1 MSTPVI
7 SLILAAGL
15 GTRMRSERAKV
26 LHRVGGR
33 TLVEWVISA
42 LSDAGVERHIVV
54 VGHQADEVRA
64 LCAAPG
70 VGFALQSEQKGT
82 GHAAQCARDE
92 LPSGDELV
100 LVTVGDAPL
109 VLPETYRA
117 MLDHHR
123 AHDADATILTAF
135 PPDPTGYGR
144 VIRDESGRVQRIVEQ
159 RDATEAE
166 RAVGEVN
173 SGIYALRASK
183 LQGSLDRLR
192 ADNDQGEL
200 YLTDTVAAIAD
211 DDGTVRAIAADD
223 PDELMGINTR
233 AQMAEAGRVLIGR
246 KLEALMTAGVT
257 IELPSATWIEPTVQI
272 GRDTIIAPFAH
283 LSGGTEIGSGC
294 RIGTGAILHDAKI
307 ENGLSVPPGE
317 RILGSAR

>member
-1 MSTPVI
+1 MNIPVT

-42 LSDAGVERHIVV
+42 LGEAGVERHIVV

-70 VGFALQSEQKGT
+70 VSFALQTDQKGT
-82 GHAAQCARDE
+82 GHAAQCARDQ
-92 LPSGDELV
+92 LPAGDEVV

-117 MLDHHR
+117 MLDHR
-123 AHDADATILTAF
+123 RERDADATILTAF

-144 VIRDESGRVQRIVEQ
+144 VVHDEAGRVLRIVEH
-159 RDATEAE
+159 RDATEVE

-173 SGIYALRASK
+173 SGIYAFRASR
-183 LQGSLDRLR
+183 LQSSLDRLR
-192 ADNDQGEL
+192 PDNDQGEL
-200 YLTDTVAAIAD
+200 YLTDTIATIAADA
-211 DDGTVRAIAADD
+211 GAVHAIAADD

-257 IELPSATWIEPTVQI
+257 IEHPGATWIEPTVEI
-272 GRDTIIAPFAH
+272 GRDTVIEPFAH
-283 LSGGTEIGSGC
+283 ISGRTDIGTGC
-294 RIGTGAILHDAKI
+294 RIGAGSILRDAKI
-307 ENGLSVPPGE
+307 GKGVSVPPGE
-317 RILGSAR
+317 KLFGTR